1 MLTEKYFTFSDK
13 VKVAWKVVSKDPNSP
28 FAGITGVETFDEGE
42 EESHIEID
50 IPQDPRDV
58 RSDAFDVILS
68 DPKPST
74 SVVDQNNKCSVTVDN
89 DVIEAVVNLDKD
101 EVGVKQSDGKVELLV
116 VRSEQLQGNVVV
128 PWKVLPSSSDSV
140 YTNLSGFY

>member
-1 MLTEKYFTFSDK
+1 M
-13 VKVAWKVVSKDPNSP
+13 VSKDPDSP
-28 FAGITGVETFDEGE
+28 FAGLSGVETFDEGE

-50 IPQDPRDV
+50 VPQDPRDV
-58 RSDAFDVILS
+58 TKDSFDIVLS

-74 SVVDQNNKCSVTVDN
+74 SVVEKNNKCQVTVDN

-101 EVGVKQSDGKVELLV
+101 EVDAKQSDGKIELTV
-116 VRSEQLQGNVVV
+116 RRSEQLQGNVVV

-140 YTNLSGFY
+140 YTNLSGTLKS

>member
-1 MLTEKYFTFSDK
+1 M
-13 VKVAWKVVSKDPNSP
+13 VSKDPDSP
-28 FAGITGVETFDEGE
+28 FAGLSGVETFDEGE

-50 IPQDPRDV
+50 VPQDPRDV
-58 RSDAFDVILS
+58 TKDSFDIVLS

-74 SVVDQNNKCSVTVDN
+74 SVVEKNNKCQVTVDN

-101 EVGVKQSDGKVELLV
+101 EVDAKQSDGKIELTV
-116 VRSEQLQGNVVV
+116 RRSEQLQGNVVV

-140 YTNLSGFY
+140 YTNLSGTLKSKLLSGSF